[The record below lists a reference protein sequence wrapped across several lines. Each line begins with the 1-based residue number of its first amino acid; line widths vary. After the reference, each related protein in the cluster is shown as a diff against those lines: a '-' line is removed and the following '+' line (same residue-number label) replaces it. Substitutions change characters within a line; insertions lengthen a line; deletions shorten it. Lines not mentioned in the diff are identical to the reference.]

1 MFANIIIVIVVV
13 AAIAGG
19 LIALFAGRRF
29 YALWMGLAAF
39 FFTSRILDLAL
50 FRTPEAVRTLGG
62 LVIAILIVAVVVLL
76 RDRVVRFIP
85 PLGGFL
91 VSAII
96 AERFLGILFPEAGK
110 FLFFAFLIAGGLLGF
125 FLFIKILDFDDAIIV
140 LSAIWGSA
148 FLTTSVFDLLDIFL
162 ISIAGALKGVY
173 SGYLDTTQILQ
184 TLVWL
189 GLAAI
194 GILVQRRTGYQP
206 IPVIEKK
213 KGSEPVSEP
222 RSSSRISRRRWITG
236 GLVGGL
242 LLVFLLAIVGAGNN
256 TLAKSVRSSLTK
268 LERSLGL
275 EAEAPGDA
283 PWEWASTLLRP
294 QIELQP
300 DDRILVLV
308 PHPDDDI
315 LSNAG
320 LIQQAL
326 EKGIPVEVAL
336 LTVGDYN
343 ETSYALFRKEINLGV
358 TEALRL
364 GETRHEEALAAQ
376 GILGIKPEQITF
388 LGYPDGGALEIFEKH
403 WGDTQPYRA
412 LLSGESGVFYTFAQ
426 SLGAPF
432 KGESILADLE
442 QVVRE
447 FKPTKI
453 FTSHPGDVH
462 PDHQSLPLYLQVA
475 LWDLKDEIQPEV
487 YHFITHYGRWPQPR
501 GYQPEHPLDPPAQY
515 DIGNRW
521 RILPLTPEQREKK
534 LQALQAHKTQW
545 GSGKAYLESVVRA
558 NELWDVID
566 EIPIAPGEEVQI
578 LPAQAAFSGE
588 ALQLLP
594 ESEKDKFI
602 EAEVRSVKLDG
613 DELVFSVESQQPLAG
628 DVHARVW
635 TIGYRSDKPFGEMP
649 KIYMDLGA
657 SGYRV
662 YDQGFLL
669 PDNFLTVSGTPTRS
683 EVRIPLDLLGDPER
697 VLVSAQ
703 TSIGDVPLDNI
714 PWVFLTLKKE

>member
-19 LIALFAGRRF
+19 LIALFGGRRF
-29 YALWMGLAAF
+29 YALWLGLAVF

-62 LVIAILIVAVVVLL
+62 LVVAILIVAVVVLL
-76 RDRVVRFIP
+76 RDRVIRFIP
-85 PLGGFL
+85 PIGGFI

-96 AERFLGILFPEAGK
+96 AERLLGILFPEAGK
-110 FLFFAFLIAGGLLGF
+110 FFFFAFLIGGGLLGF
-125 FLFIKILDFDDAIIV
+125 FLFIKLLDFDNAIIV
-140 LSAIWGSA
+140 LSAVWGAS
-148 FLTTSVFDLLDIFL
+148 FLSTAVFDLLDILL
-162 ISIAGALKGVY
+162 ISVAGALKGSY
-173 SGYLDTTQILQ
+173 SGYLDTTQLLQ

-189 GLAAI
+189 GLAAL
-194 GILVQRRTGYQP
+194 GILVQRRMSFQP

-213 KGSEPVSEP
+213 KGSGPDRELGSPTRP
-222 RSSSRISRRRWITG
+222 SRRGWIIG

-242 LLVFLLAIVGAGNN
+242 LFVFLLAVVGAGNN
-256 TLAKSVRSSLTK
+256 TLAKSIRSSLTH

-283 PWEWASTLLRP
+283 PWEWASTLFRP
-294 QIELQP
+294 QIELKP

-326 EKGIPVEVAL
+326 EKGIPVKVVL
-336 LTVGDYN
+336 FTVGDYN
-343 ETSYALFRKEINLGV
+343 ETSFALFRKEINLSV

-376 GILGIKPEQITF
+376 GILGVKPEQITF
-388 LGYPDGGALEIFEKH
+388 LGYPDGGGLEIFEKH
-403 WGDTQPYRA
+403 WGDAQPYRA
-412 LLSGESGVFYTFAQ
+412 LLSGQSGVFYTFAQ

-515 DIGNRW
+515 DISNRW

-545 GSGKAYLESVVRA
+545 GSGKPYLESVVRA

-578 LPAQAAFSGE
+578 LPAQTAFSGE
-588 ALQLLP
+588 ALSLLP
-594 ESEKDKFI
+594 ESEQEKFT
-602 EAEVRSVKLDG
+602 ETEMRSVKLDG
-613 DELVFSVESQQPLAG
+613 DDLVFSIESQQPLAG

-635 TIGYRSDKPFGEMP
+635 TIGYRSDKPFNEMP

-662 YDQGFLL
+662 YSQGFLL
-669 PDNFLTVSGTPTRS
+669 PDNSVTVSGTPTRS
-683 EVRIPLDLLGDPER
+683 EVRIPLALLGDPER

-703 TSIGDVPLDNI
+703 NSIDDIPLDNI
-714 PWVFLTLKKE
+714 PWVLLTLKKE